1 MIGCVS
7 PVSSPFLS
15 FNDKKGTCIT
25 KKESR
30 TMITG
35 KFNPM
40 ITRGKQNVITKS
52 FYLLSKKNVKI
63 TKNNVKITKTK
74 N

>member
-15 FNDKKGTCIT
+15 FNDKKGIT
-25 KKESR
+25 KKISP

-40 ITRGKQNVITKS
+40 ITRGKKNVRMKS
-52 FYLLSKKNVKI
+52 FYLLLKKK
-63 TKNNVKITKTK
+63 NVKITKTK